1 MNNLVSINELENSL
15 LAKRASIQS
24 TKGFPKPEKKDGIDF
39 YKKKDVEK
47 FINSEL
53 TDFIDAKQTIKI
65 LNISLGVLMLWVKSN
80 SVPFYRLKKNKGSKL
95 LFKKNEIEDF
105 KEKHLMPEKNENY
118 TNSITFSKIA
128 KDSIRHILTSISLK
142 NQEQVSINVFL
153 SVVCENKSL
162 TEIAKERNLS
172 KERVR
177 QIYEK
182 ATRLLKV
189 RFVHFNN
196 NYFEY
201 YNVNRS
207 LQNENLELKTK
218 IKLLE
223 NAEELKNLGLKI
235 NKDAEGI
242 SKLLEKLRK
251 PLICFKNIHIS
262 VRTLNSLMGVDIIYV
277 HDLISFERQKLLHLR
292 NLGRKSYME
301 ILDFLKEIDLQF
313 IGDVKNIYELSVYK
327 TAIKTI
333 KDENGA

>member
-1 MNNLVSINELENSL
+1 
-15 LAKRASIQS
+15 
-24 TKGFPKPEKKDGIDF
+24 
-39 YKKKDVEK
+39 
-47 FINSEL
+47 
-53 TDFIDAKQTIKI
+53 
-65 LNISLGVLMLWVKSN
+65 
-80 SVPFYRLKKNKGSKL
+80 
-95 LFKKNEIEDF
+95 
-105 KEKHLMPEKNENY
+105 MPEKNENY

-242 SKLLEKLRK
+242 SKLLE
-251 PLICFKNIHIS
+251 
-262 VRTLNSLMGVDIIYV
+262 
-277 HDLISFERQKLLHLR
+277 
-292 NLGRKSYME
+292 
-301 ILDFLKEIDLQF
+301 
-313 IGDVKNIYELSVYK
+313 
-327 TAIKTI
+327 
-333 KDENGA
+333 